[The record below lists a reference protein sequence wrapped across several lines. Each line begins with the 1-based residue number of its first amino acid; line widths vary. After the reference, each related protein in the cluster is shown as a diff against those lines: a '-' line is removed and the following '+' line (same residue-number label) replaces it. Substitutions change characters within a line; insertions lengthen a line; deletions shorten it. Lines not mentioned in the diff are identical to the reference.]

1 MGRGRYPFSAESSS
15 GQFVLSGL
23 GKGMR
28 RGLSSAGEWVLLII
42 TKNKQYNKNY
52 PVGEKQDTGLAG
64 LARQDKAGQGRTRQD
79 KARQGTTRHD
89 KADRTRQDTCDDEL
103 ARDCKHKEIIKGE
116 NEEGNE
122 ENTGGAN

>member
-1 MGRGRYPFSAESSS
+1 
-15 GQFVLSGL
+15 
-23 GKGMR
+23 MR
-28 RGLSSAGEWVLLII
+28 RGLNSAGEWVLLII

-64 LARQDKAGQGRTRQD
+64 LARQDKA
-79 KARQGTTRHD
+79 RQGTTRHD
-89 KADRTRQDTCDDEL
+89 KARQGRQDTCDDEL